1 MKKIIVNAEH
11 LQTRIALVENDKID
25 EYYIERTDD
34 KRIVGS
40 IFKGKIRNL
49 ENSLQAAFVDIGLD
63 KNSFLHYW
71 DMIPATEE
79 SFDDDDD
86 EFDDIDD
93 TNDSNESTPD

>member
-71 DMIPATEE
+71 DMIPAT
-79 SFDDDDD
+79 
-86 EFDDIDD
+86 
-93 TNDSNESTPD
+93 